1 MGEGS
6 RVEVKNNYYLFM
18 DGSSSSKE
26 VEKRLRDVGID
37 FIRVQERGGVL
48 PRLTGPEGSVSRN
61 DQHPKLFH
69 YTFSGAGVRYNIA

>member
-6 RVEVKNNYYLFM
+6 KVGVKNNYYLFM

-26 VEKRLRDVGID
+26 VEKRLRAVGIP

-48 PRLTGPEGSVSRN
+48 PRLTGPEGVFRG
-61 DQHPKLFH
+61 
-69 YTFSGAGVRYNIA
+69 TTNILSYFTTRSHEPESNRI